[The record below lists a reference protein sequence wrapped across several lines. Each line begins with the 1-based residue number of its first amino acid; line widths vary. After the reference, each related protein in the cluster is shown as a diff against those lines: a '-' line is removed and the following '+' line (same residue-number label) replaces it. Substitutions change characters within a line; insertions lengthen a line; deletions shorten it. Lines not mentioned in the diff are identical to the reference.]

1 MRRPGSSGRAGGF
14 ALVIVLWV
22 LAGLTVV
29 AVSVAATVR
38 SSSESVKLLRER
50 LQAERAFLS
59 TASRIKVIG
68 ATATSLPMSYF
79 SERGQL
85 FLDGRITRVSET
97 EIAVLQD
104 ARGLLS
110 VNQPEVPAWVAYIR
124 ACGASGDEAERLQ
137 AALVDY
143 VDRDSLR
150 SLHGAEKADYEAQDL
165 PAPRNASLMSREELW
180 RVLGWPEFRV
190 RWDQAGCS
198 EGVAVSEDGGFN
210 PNTAPA
216 SILMVRGYDDMQA
229 RALMDARAAGLPALD
244 GTLLNIGQGDS
255 PLLRHGGRVGDR
267 VRVRH
272 QVALVEWALQYDLQ
286 FTLGEPGGPWR
297 MHEVRV
303 VAPLRSLPALSSE
316 FPPLDFVA
324 SPQDRARLHAPST
337 SPIGF

>member
-1 MRRPGSSGRAGGF
+1 MRRNGASSRVGGF

-38 SSSESVKLLRER
+38 SSSESIKLLRER

-59 TASRIKVIG
+59 TGSRIKVMG
-68 ATATSLPMSYF
+68 ATAMALPMSYL

-85 FLDGRITRVSET
+85 FLDGRTSRLSQT
-97 EIAVLQD
+97 ESVVLQD

-110 VNQPEVPAWVAYIR
+110 VNQPQGPAWLGYLK
-124 ACGASGDEAERLQ
+124 ACGASSEEAESLQ
-137 AALVDY
+137 ASLTDY

-150 SLHGAEKADYEAQDL
+150 SLHGAEKADYGSGGL
-165 PAPRNASLMSREELW
+165 PAPRNAPLLSREELW
-180 RVLGWPEFRV
+180 RVQGWPEFRA
-190 RWDQAGCS
+190 RWEQAACG
-198 EGVAVSEDGGFN
+198 EGVVISEDGGFN
-210 PNTAPA
+210 PNTAPV
-216 SILMVRGYDDMQA
+216 SVLLVRGYDEAQA
-229 RALMDARAAGLPALD
+229 RALMDARSAGLPALD

-255 PLLRHGGRVGDR
+255 PLLRSGGRVGDR
-267 VRVRH
+267 IRVRH
-272 QVALVEWALQYDLQ
+272 QMTLLEWALQYDLQ

-297 MHEVRV
+297 VHEVRV
-303 VAPLRSLPALSSE
+303 VAPLRSPPSLASE

-324 SPQDRARLHAPST
+324 SPQDRARLHAPPS